1 MAWHLLCSPPMSANT
16 PTPLRPFELRNAY
29 FDRLC
34 NTPGLMWLGQ
44 NTNHFDP
51 HPSVLEAAIAALQD
65 GSFHAYAP
73 PAGFEELRRLI
84 VQDMDV
90 PQASAFVTDGAVEGL
105 YNVCSNL
112 CEPGTDFV
120 TTDPSWAWPMHF
132 ARKAGAR
139 VVELPIYDAAQ
150 NYKLTV
156 DQLRAA
162 VTEKTRVIYLVDPNN
177 PLGTCHTADEIRA
190 FTDIARSVGAYFI
203 HDATYAQ
210 FANGFTPALRFYP
223 EKAIVTYSF
232 SKWLGLAG
240 MRLGAV
246 LAHPDIIELLAT
258 APPNNLGSNVVS
270 QRAAIAGL
278 KTKAMWFPG
287 VLAQL
292 HANQKAVYDAVQ
304 RIPGLHI
311 PVYPSNANLLVIE
324 TGGAGVRPEAL
335 VEAYQQE
342 GVMIRQGT
350 YHTKRFG
357 DRFVKVS
364 LTVPEAWAQ
373 RFCELLPAMVEK
385 ARTLPVSATLF

>member
-1 MAWHLLCSPPMSANT
+1 MT
-16 PTPLRPFELRNAY
+16 PNPPLRAFEQRNAY

-44 NTNHFDP
+44 NTNHFEP
-51 HPSVLEAAIAALQD
+51 HPSVIDAVVAALKD
-65 GSFHAYAP
+65 GSYHAYAP

-84 VQDMDV
+84 VEDAGV
-90 PQASAFVTDGAVEGL
+90 PGASAFVTDGAVEAL
-105 YNVCSNL
+105 YNVCSNI

-132 ARKAGAR
+132 ARKAGAN
-139 VVELPIYDAAQ
+139 VVELPIYNAAQ
-150 NYKLTV
+150 GYKLTPE
-156 DQLRAA
+156 QLQAA
-162 VTEKTRVIYLVDPNN
+162 VGPKTRVIYLVDPNN

-190 FTDIARSVGAYFI
+190 FTDIARSVDAYLI
-203 HDATYAQ
+203 HDATYSQ
-210 FANGFTPALRFYP
+210 FAEGFAPAFNFYP

-246 LAHPDIIELLAT
+246 LAHPDIIERIAT
-258 APPNNLGSNVVS
+258 APPNNLGSNVLS

-278 KTKAMWFPG
+278 KSKAEWFPEI
-287 VLAQL
+287 LRRL
-292 HANQKAVYDAVQ
+292 RANQAAVKEAVD

-311 PVYPSNANLLVIE
+311 PVYPSHANLLVIE
-324 TGGAGVRPEAL
+324 TVDAGIRPEAL
-335 VEAYQQE
+335 VEAYQAE
-342 GVMIRQGT
+342 GIMIRQGT

-357 DRFVKVS
+357 ERFVKVS

-373 RFCELLPAMVEK
+373 RFCELLPAMVER
-385 ARTLPVSATLF
+385 ARTLPPSDALF